1 MPKFWKEIMQYYQ
14 YSIHSKDWLLVEET
28 STGQ

>member
-1 MPKFWKEIMQYYQ
+1 MPKFCKEIMQYYQ

>member
-1 MPKFWKEIMQYYQ
+1 MLRIRKEMMPYYQ

-28 STGQ
+28 STGP